1 MHNACFENEQPPR
14 GQRKR
19 MTQNNLSLAKEK
31 INFLLLEGIHARAE
45 EYIRRAGY
53 TSLWTR
59 KSAPEPDQLME
70 LVSNAHFIGI
80 RSRSQITA
88 EILDQAD
95 KLNAI
100 GCFCIGTDQV
110 DLSAARQRGIPV
122 FNAPYANTRSVAE
135 LVLAEIIM
143 LMRGIPAKNMACH
156 RGQWQKSAVGSHEVR
171 SKVLGIVGYGHIGSQ
186 LGILAEGLGM
196 KVIYHD
202 IVDKLP
208 LGNAEAVTSLDSL
221 LAAADVVSLHVPDS
235 EQTRN
240 LITATELGQMRPG
253 SHLVNAS
260 RGKVVD
266 IPALA
271 EALNTGH
278 LAGAAIDVFPVEPK
292 GPDDEFIS
300 PLRGLDNVLLTPH
313 IGGST
318 REAQENIAVDVAA
331 KLVRYSDNGSTMG
344 AVNFPEVSL
353 PDHLGTRRIL
363 HIHRNEP
370 GVLQAI
376 NGIFSQAGLNIVA
389 QYLQTLPDIGYVVMD
404 VEASDTPALV
414 AELDQVPATI
424 RTRYLY

>member
-1 MHNACFENEQPPR
+1 
-14 GQRKR
+14 
-19 MTQNNLSLAKEK
+19 MTNGNLSLAKDK
-31 INFLLLEGIHARAE
+31 INFLLLEGIHGRAE
-45 EYIRRAGY
+45 DYIRRAGY
-53 TSLWTR
+53 NSLWPHQ
-59 KSAPEPDQLME
+59 SAPEPDQLRE
-70 LVSNAHFIGI
+70 LVRDAHFLGI
-80 RSRSQITA
+80 RSRSQIGA
-88 EILDQAD
+88 DILDQAE

-110 DLSAARQRGIPV
+110 DLAAARQRGIPV

-156 RGQWQKSAVGSHEVR
+156 RGQWHKSATGSHEVR
-171 SKVLGIVGYGHIGSQ
+171 GKVLGIVGYGHIGSQ

-196 KVIYHD
+196 KVCYHD

-208 LGNAEAVTSLDSL
+208 LGNAEAMAELDDV
-221 LAAADVVSLHVPDS
+221 LAMADVVSLHVPDT

-240 LITATELGQMRPG
+240 LIGADQLARMRPG
-253 SHLVNAS
+253 CHLINAS

-266 IPALA
+266 IKALA
-271 EALNTGH
+271 EAIETGH

-292 GPDDEFIS
+292 GADEAFMS

-353 PDHLGTRRIL
+353 PDHAGTRRIL

-376 NGIFSQAGLNIVA
+376 NTIFSQAGLNILA
-389 QYLQTLPDIGYVVMD
+389 QYLQTTPDVGYVVMD
-404 VEASDTPALV
+404 VEAADTPALV